1 MDDNALAEELRQVIG
16 ELVRA
21 VRVADTMPSGKS
33 AILGYLDRDGP
44 QTTADLAHLRGVTHQ
59 AAAKS
64 VKELLGDGLVRTES
78 HPRDGRKL
86 LLHITGLGRARLQ
99 RERAQRAHRLNTAIR
114 ETLSPDEQRNIRE
127 CVPLLARL
135 TSRMTGP

>member
-1 MDDNALAEELRQVIG
+1 MDDNALAEDLRQVIG

-21 VRVADTMPSGKS
+21 VRVADAMPSGQS

-64 VKELLGDGLVRTES
+64 VKELLGDGLVRTRI
-78 HPRDGRKL
+78 P
-86 LLHITGLGRARLQ
+86 
-99 RERAQRAHRLNTAIR
+99 
-114 ETLSPDEQRNIRE
+114 SP
-127 CVPLLARL
+127 
-135 TSRMTGP
+135 